1 MNFQS
6 TDANA
11 TLASFGPNLI
21 PSPYRS
27 VIIVTSIS
35 VNLEL
40 GEIPLCYIGC
50 ECLIHCRTSLI
61 PDSSLSCAKIFG
73 CACTEVP
80 IRGAG
85 SYQVER
91 FAHRS
96 GQSTVNHCMVHG
108 LG

>member
-40 GEIPLCYIGC
+40 GEIPLCYIGSARRFSAVRAPRFRS
-50 ECLIHCRTSLI
+50 EVQVRTRLRGSR
-61 PDSSLSCAKIFG
+61 
-73 CACTEVP
+73 TEV
-80 IRGAG
+80 A
-85 SYQVER
+85 SLQ
-91 FAHRS
+91 
-96 GQSTVNHCMVHG
+96 
-108 LG
+108 